1 MTASAQKSTLSTF
14 TKFIYGLGD
23 LPTVAALTARNFFW
37 LLFLTEIV
45 GMPIGIAGTV
55 VAVGRIW
62 DAINDPLVG
71 TISDRLR
78 TSLGRRRPFFL
89 IGAFPLGISFFLTF
103 YAPGFESVTA
113 YAIYYIVVFFIFDTS
128 FTLINVPY
136 SALTAELTQDY
147 DERSSLAGWRMSMA
161 LLATLITAAVFQQLA
176 ENLFANWYPN
186 AANPLALG
194 YATAAAIWG
203 SVMVIIPLILFAVIR
218 EPENVPDEEPLNI
231 VKTFRE
237 VFQNESFKWGAVIYL
252 LTFTA
257 VDIIAAIFVFF
268 VLFAVGFEEGSG
280 TGSIVLGVVLL
291 SALLFMPIVV
301 RLSRRYGKKRTYIS
315 AMVGWVVTMLL
326 ISMVPNGTGL
336 TPLLIMAAVAG
347 IGYSAANAIPWAI
360 VADVVEEDEWHTGK
374 RREGIYAG
382 YLVFFRKLAAGF
394 AVAAVSWTLG
404 YLGFDGD
411 VKTPESIVAL
421 RVFIGAVPAV
431 LLALSMWA
439 ASKYPLT
446 KEKHAELVR
455 QLEARRAARRA
466 AAATD

>member
-1 MTASAQKSTLSTF
+1 MTSAQSKKKLSTF

-23 LPTVAALTARNFFW
+23 WPTVAALTARSFFW

-45 GMPIGIAGTV
+45 GLPIGIAGTV
-55 VAVGRIW
+55 VAVGRVW

-71 TISDRLR
+71 TLSDRLETR
-78 TSLGRRRPFFL
+78 FGRRRPFFL
-89 IGAFPLGISFFLTF
+89 IGALPLGLTFFLTF
-103 YAPGFESVTA
+103 YAPNFQSIGA
-113 YAIYYIVVFFIFDTS
+113 YVAYYIIVFFVFDTS
-128 FTLINVPY
+128 FTLVNVPY

-161 LLATLITAAVFQQLA
+161 LFATLVTAALFQQLA
-176 ENLFANWYPN
+176 ENVFANWYPD
-186 AANPLALG
+186 AVNPAALG
-194 YATAAAIWG
+194 YATAAAFWG
-203 SVMVIIPLILFAVIR
+203 VVMVIVPLLLFVFIE
-218 EPENVPDEEPLNI
+218 EPKNVPEAEPLDI
-231 VKTFRE
+231 GKTFRE
-237 VFQNESFKWGAVIYL
+237 VFRNQSFKWGAVIYL

-291 SALLFMPIVV
+291 AAIVFMPIVV
-301 RLSRRYGKKRTYIS
+301 RLSRKYGKKRTYIG
-315 AMVGWVVTMLL
+315 AMLGWVVTMLA
-326 ISMVPNGTGL
+326 ISLVPHGTGL
-336 TPLLIMAAVAG
+336 TPLLIMAAIAG

-360 VADVVEEDEWHTGK
+360 VADVVEEDEWNTGQ

-382 YLVFFRKLAAGF
+382 YLVFFRKLTAGL
-394 AVAAVSWTLG
+394 AVAAASWTLG
-404 YLGFDGD
+404 VLGFDGE
-411 VKTPESIVAL
+411 VKSPESILAL

-431 LLALSMWA
+431 LLACSMWA

-455 QLEARRAARRA
+455 QLEERRMSTSAHQL
-466 AAATD
+466 TS